1 MSLFCAR
8 PCWTSRRRSFDP
20 PKSSYHRQSQARQ
33 FGNAN
38 DYMERPVRAGCSY
51 GNKRQNMH
59 NPERMFIQRQDGL
72 VDRVHLKLQLGGTKL
87 KKRGKKVMRIQCRC
101 KCQCQCV
108 GVRSND
114 ESAESV

>member
-1 MSLFCAR
+1 MNVLVLRVFAGLPDEGPSTLPRAIILYLKH
-8 PCWTSRRRSFDP
+8 PNWGM
-20 PKSSYHRQSQARQ
+20 H
-33 FGNAN
+33 
-38 DYMERPVRAGCSY
+38 YMERPVRAGYSY
-51 GNKRQNMH
+51 GIKRQNMH

-72 VDRVHLKLQLGGTKL
+72 VDRVHVKLQLGGTRL
-87 KKRGKKVMRIQCRC
+87 KERGKKVMRIQCRC